1 MANSLQ
7 LSLVIPL
14 YNEAENVAPLTEQI
28 TTALDGL
35 SYELIYIDDC
45 STDNTRQEV
54 LAQNHSKVHLIELK
68 KNYGQSMA
76 LAAGIDHATG
86 EYIVT
91 LDGDLQNDPADIE
104 ALLAKMEA
112 EDWDMITGYRKN
124 RKDSFLK
131 KIPSKIANFIIR
143 KATKFNI
150 KDQGCALKIFTSE
163 TAKELNLYGEM
174 HRFISLLA
182 FLNGARI
189 TQVPVNHRARQYGKS
204 KYGLGRTVKVVNDLI
219 LILFQRN
226 YLQKPMYLFGN
237 MGLFFF
243 LLGVIINLYLLYEK
257 IIGNEIGDRPI
268 VFLGVLFVVMGIQ
281 FYTSGIIIDLQMRT
295 YFESQKQKPFK
306 IRKIHRP
313 NQD

>member
-1 MANSLQ
+1 MAQNPQ

-14 YNEAENVAPLTEQI
+14 YNEAENVAPLTAQI
-28 TTALDGL
+28 DKALANY

-45 STDNTRQEV
+45 STDTTRQEI
-54 LAQNHSKVHLIELK
+54 LGLKHPKVSLIELK
-68 KNYGQSMA
+68 KNYGQSLA
-76 LAAGIDHATG
+76 LAAGIAYASG
-86 EYIVT
+86 PYIVT
-91 LDGDLQNDPADIE
+91 LDGDMQNDPTDIPAMLE
-104 ALLAKMEA
+104 KLEQ
-112 EDWDMITGYRKN
+112 EDFDLIIGFRKN

-150 KDQGCALKIFTSE
+150 KDQGCALKVFTSE
-163 TAKELNLYGEM
+163 TAKEINMYGEM

-189 TQVPVNHRARQYGKS
+189 AQVPVKHHPRKFGKS
-204 KYGLGRTVKVVNDLI
+204 KYGLGRTIKVVNDIL

-243 LLGVIINLYLLYEK
+243 ALGAIINGYLLYEK
-257 IIGNEIGDRPI
+257 IIGNEIGHRPL
-268 VFLGVLFVVMGIQ
+268 VFLGVLFIVVGIQ
-281 FYTSGIIIDLQMRT
+281 LFTSGLIIDLQMRT
-295 YFESQKQKPFK
+295 YFESQKQKPYK
-306 IRKIHRP
+306 VRKIHKP
-313 NQD
+313 D